1 MALRVVSLA
10 MFAAAAAFIVTKQ
23 FRNDFVVD
31 FNWVGRFET
40 AHAWAL
46 LAVCT
51 MVASVVVDGL
61 RSSSPSEPATTV
73 DDTGRYG
80 DRVATERKM
89 EQMATK
95 RTPEQVL
102 PPTTARHDPGNRT
115 RSTTSATSASRSP
128 SAV

>member
-1 MALRVVSLA
+1 MSAAVAVTVVGSPVLGVVTGLLTLVACRVPKGQVALRVVSLA

-73 DDTGRYG
+73 DDGEHG
-80 DRVATERKM
+80 
-89 EQMATK
+89 
-95 RTPEQVL
+95 
-102 PPTTARHDPGNRT
+102 
-115 RSTTSATSASRSP
+115 
-128 SAV
+128 